1 MIARLA
7 MASIATLFALGG
19 SQAFAQPAAPPAKAS
34 ATAELTVYQIRAS
47 NEDKPS
53 DAELTQGQLG
63 KKLSKGPFKSWKR
76 FTLISPKQSQTVQQL
91 KAVEAA
97 LATGKLGV
105 LYRSRSQAQGKKD
118 RLRLSITMDDQ
129 KGKRTLDTTIELDST
144 DFFLVG
150 GQPLGNDATFILAI
164 SVR

>member
-19 SQAFAQPAAPPAKAS
+19 SQAFAQPAAPPAKAN
-34 ATAELTVYQIRAS
+34 ATAELTVYQIRAT

-76 FTLISPKQSQTVQQL
+76 FTLISPKQIQTVQQL
-91 KAVEAA
+91 KSVEAA

-105 LYRSRSQAQGKKD
+105 LYRSRMQSQGKKD
-118 RLRLSITMDDQ
+118 RLRLSLTMDDQ
-129 KGKRTLDTTIELDST
+129 KGKRTLDTTIELDSA